1 MKLSV
6 SVPDDLW
13 RQNAEPGDSASQVIQ
28 SALAERARRRDLEAL
43 REVVPEA
50 LRAEV
55 AASAASKFLGQAKL
69 SFELGYKCGGA
80 ALVLLDWPA
89 LETFQNTPD
98 PLGYLE
104 TVFERQIVAIFE
116 QRGPTYDASPGVE
129 AANEEL
135 LNTREGMLLDR
146 LTEVVEAWDELLIGE
161 VAREGPVSEAEIAAE
176 VDAREGL
183 DHVRGGSTAD
193 SALEPFRAWFAEIQ
207 VGYHTWAK
215 GFSRAVEDA
224 RSAVL
229 AEAHLP
235 DGDAR

>member
-6 SVPDDLW
+6 SIPDDLW
-13 RQNAEPGDSASQVIQ
+13 RQNAQPGDSASQVIQ

-55 AASAASKFLGQAKL
+55 AASAASRFGGQAKL

-80 ALVLLDWPA
+80 ALALLDWPA
-89 LETFQNTPD
+89 LESFQNAPD

-104 TVFERQIVAIFE
+104 TVFERQMLAILE
-116 QRGPTYDASPGVE
+116 QRGPTYDAGPGVE

-135 LNTREGMLLDR
+135 LNAREEVLIGR
-146 LTEVVEAWDELLIGE
+146 LTQVVEAWGELLISE

-183 DHVRGGSTAD
+183 HHVRRGSTAD

-215 GFSRAVEDA
+215 GFSRAVDDA

-229 AEAHLP
+229 TEAHLL
-235 DGDAR
+235 DADAR